1 MRRTRIDWQMVML
14 IFMAVCFFAFMVVL
28 AIAMDERE
36 DARLRELERPVMSID
51 SIRQRHRE
59 MRQMRELKNFED
71 SVHEF
76 EDGF

>member
-1 MRRTRIDWQMVML
+1 MKSYTDIEQSKK
-14 IFMAVCFFAFMVVL
+14 L
-28 AIAMDERE
+28 AEILPIESADGFYE
-36 DARLRELERPVMSID
+36 AQLRELEQPAMSID